1 MVIEIDFDKIKIRAI
16 KPTDGS
22 LLKEFE
28 NKIIAENL
36 LISRKDKRTTE
47 ECNLMVNHMYKD
59 VEKGRGVVLIAEYQ
73 DRIVGLSS
81 MYFLRQKSGHIGDFG
96 IMLDKNFRYQGL
108 GYKLSQSLINMG
120 KEKLDGLD
128 LIQLGVFAENKP
140 AIKLY
145 EKLGFKVVARIPNKF
160 KYENRYFEEILM
172 HLCLN

>member
-1 MVIEIDFDKIKIRAI
+1 MVNKIDLDKIKIRAI
-16 KPTDGS
+16 KATDGS

-47 ECNLMVNHMYKD
+47 ECNLMANHMYQD
-59 VEKGRGVVLIAEYQ
+59 LEQGRGVVLIAEYQ

-81 MYFLRQKSGHIGDFG
+81 MFFLRQKSGHIGDFG
-96 IMLDKNFRYQGL
+96 IMLDKNFRHLGL
-108 GYKLSQSLINMG
+108 GFKLSQSLINMG

-145 EKLGFKVVARIPNKF
+145 ENLGFKVVARIPNKF

>member
-1 MVIEIDFDKIKIRAI
+1 MVIEIDLDKIKIRAI

-36 LISRKDKRTTE
+36 LISRKDKRTLE
-47 ECNLMVNHMYKD
+47 ECNWMAKHMYQD
-59 VEKGRGVVLIAEYQ
+59 VEKGSGVVLIAEYQ

-81 MYFLRQKSGHIGDFG
+81 MFFLRQKSGHIGDFG
-96 IMLDKNFRYQGL
+96 IMLDKDFRHQGF

-172 HLCLN
+172 HLWLN

>member
-1 MVIEIDFDKIKIRAI
+1 MVIEIDLDKIKIRAI

-36 LISRKDKRTTE
+36 LISRKDKRTLE
-47 ECNLMVNHMYKD
+47 ECNSMVKHMYQD
-59 VEKGRGVVLIAEYQ
+59 LEKGSGMVLIAEYQ
-73 DRIVGLSS
+73 DRIVGMSS
-81 MYFLRQKSGHIGDFG
+81 MFLLRQKSRHIGEFG
-96 IMLDKNFRYQGL
+96 IMLDKDFRYQGL
-108 GYKLSQSLINMG
+108 GHKLSQSLINMG
-120 KEKLDGLD
+120 KKNLDGLD

-172 HLCLN
+172 HLWLN